1 LSAWETF
8 RRGPTSHN
16 ECSNH
21 WWTQFCL
28 DFHWFQAECHRIS
41 SWRILVS
48 SKYSFRMLWD
58 ALGCCGNV
66 IPYIPWCWQPWNN
79 PWGAR
84 SKLELRWSQQ
94 RVGRGTTG
102 TMGTTGTKSILD
114 FFLWLDMWLID
125 PILGV
130 QYIAIPYVDCQIAN
144 SDILID
150 WLWYHD
156 ARKNMRLK
164 NCCSKLEV
172 ECCEVV
178 MCCVDHKILFRIEK
192 STKRVASLSR
202 CSRRT
207 THQAMTRSVTN

>member
-1 LSAWETF
+1 
-8 RRGPTSHN
+8 
-16 ECSNH
+16 
-21 WWTQFCL
+21 
-28 DFHWFQAECHRIS
+28 
-41 SWRILVS
+41 
-48 SKYSFRMLWD
+48 MLWD
-58 ALGCCGNV
+58 AVGMWFHIFHDVGNLGTIHEERVRSLNSDDLSKE
-66 IPYIPWCWQPWNN
+66 WEEARRARWARR
-79 PWGAR
+79 AR
-84 SKLELRWSQQ
+84 SRFW
-94 RVGRGTTG
+94 
-102 TMGTTGTKSILD
+102 I